1 MDPLQNAALKVAP
14 IGICLTV
21 DLSKPNWDATM
32 IDFRQYH
39 QAHEMLINL
48 QRGVLSSESVVGMDH
63 DDPRRV
69 AVGYLAAK
77 MLRSKTGQSR
87 INVLLGKN
95 GTPFLSPESAKR
107 SRVYKSLASGRYQF
121 KSDGI
126 RVESFDIVFMME
138 LGGFGIVVK
147 ACERLSSAA

>member
-1 MDPLQNAALKVAP
+1 
-14 IGICLTV
+14 
-21 DLSKPNWDATM
+21 M

-39 QAHEMLINL
+39 TAHEMLINL

-63 DDPRRV
+63 EDPRRV

-95 GTPFLSPESAKR
+95 GTPYLSKESAMR
-107 SRVYKSLASGRYQF
+107 SRVYRSLASGRYAFQNT
-121 KSDGI
+121 DLA
-126 RVESFDIVFMME
+126 VESFKVVFMME

-147 ACERLSSAA
+147 ACERLSTAA